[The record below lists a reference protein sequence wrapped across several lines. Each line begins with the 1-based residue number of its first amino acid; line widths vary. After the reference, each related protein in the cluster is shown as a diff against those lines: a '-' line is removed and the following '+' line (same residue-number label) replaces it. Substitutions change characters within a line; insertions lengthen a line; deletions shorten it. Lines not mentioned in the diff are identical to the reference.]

1 MKRWLDRCTDAF
13 LALLIIGMTLVVSIS
28 VFYRYVLNHPLSWSE
43 EITRLMIVWL
53 SFVGAYMAM
62 RENKHIGFDLL
73 VSKFSPKAKALVSLI
88 GNLLILVF
96 LLVVFWEGISF
107 SREFLNVGMPYT
119 NLPIGWLYYSVFPV
133 SGALMILQ
141 TFLSLGALWKSIRST

>member
-1 MKRWLDRCTDAF
+1 MKRLIDQCVDTF
-13 LALLIIGMTLVVSIS
+13 LAFLIIGMTLVVSIS
-28 VFYRYVLNHPLSWSE
+28 VFYRYVLNYPLSWSE

-73 VSKFSPKAKALVSLI
+73 ISKFSPKAQALVALI
-88 GNLLILVF
+88 GYFLQLGFLIVL
-96 LLVVFWEGISF
+96 FWEGISF

-141 TFLSLGALWKSIRST
+141 TFLSLKDLWKSIRST